1 MLTFFPT
8 PYPGEWWYSVL
19 CRYHV
24 RSGHTNHQTTIKE
37 LFGGRPRAAMGTL
50 FPNSTIYQVISQLPG
65 PWDCR
70 NVILNH
76 TLFPY
81 FVRMYSLEQKQ
92 KMLTMLCSGESVTLT
107 NIWKTT
113 TKRAWKLRYC
123 PICAREDTRKYGE
136 PFWHREHQIPLATVC
151 TKHHCQLKC
160 TGETNPRLSETFYP
174 LSMIDNSGVEER
186 QMHQWEEPLSAIL
199 EDYLTLP
206 LETGSTDDHNNLA
219 QTLINQGYGVVTSS
233 NTLSLNAP
241 MLYQD
246 LVKSYGVP
254 FVQDVLGSEISAFVI
269 NRIVKWNFTSPER
282 YAILQNFAGLS
293 TKSMFSK
300 DSVEDLLCKQLETF
314 AKRGVVYGKKE
325 LAEQFGLKSF
335 QLDVLSKKYNIKPF
349 WEQNKPAPEKRAD
362 MIKIYLT
369 SKEHQEIRQAAKKLG
384 FRYDNHFVK
393 YCIELALE
401 KLD

>member
-1 MLTFFPT
+1 M
-8 PYPGEWWYSVL
+8 
-19 CRYHV
+19 
-24 RSGHTNHQTTIKE
+24 
-37 LFGGRPRAAMGTL
+37 
-50 FPNSTIYQVISQLPG
+50 
-65 PWDCR
+65 
-70 NVILNH
+70 
-76 TLFPY
+76 
-81 FVRMYSLEQKQ
+81 
-92 KMLTMLCSGESVTLT
+92 
-107 NIWKTT
+107 
-113 TKRAWKLRYC
+113 
-123 PICAREDTRKYGE
+123 
-136 PFWHREHQIPLATVC
+136 
-151 TKHHCQLKC
+151 
-160 TGETNPRLSETFYP
+160 
-174 LSMIDNSGVEER
+174 
-186 QMHQWEEPLSAIL
+186 
-199 EDYLTLP
+199 
-206 LETGSTDDHNNLA
+206 
-219 QTLINQGYGVVTSS
+219 INQGYGVVTSS

-254 FVQDVLGSEISAFVI
+254 FVQDVFGSEISAFVI
-269 NRIVKWNFTSPER
+269 NRIVKWNLTSPER

-335 QLDVLSKKYNIKPF
+335 QLDVLAKKYNIKPF

-369 SKEHQEIRQAAKKLG
+369 SKEHQEIHQAAKKLG